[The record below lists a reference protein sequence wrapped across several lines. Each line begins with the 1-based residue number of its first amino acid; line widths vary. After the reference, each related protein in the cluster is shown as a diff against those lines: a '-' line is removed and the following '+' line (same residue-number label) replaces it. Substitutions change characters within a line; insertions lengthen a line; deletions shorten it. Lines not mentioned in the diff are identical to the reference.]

1 MALRVVQNALITLDN
16 CRVPEENRLQMDS
29 SFRDTARVPRILTP
43 DLEQKIANGTLAM
56 AGKRSIEQLERERDT
71 MLMELLA
78 TRSKG
83 ENKR

>member
-1 MALRVVQNALITLDN
+1 V
-16 CRVPEENRLQMDS
+16 
-29 SFRDTARVPRILTP
+29 LTP
-43 DLEQKIANGTLAM
+43 DLEKKIADGTLAM
-56 AGKRSIEQLERERDT
+56 AGKRSIEQLERQRDT